1 MKLFTDNEGRVLS
14 VDGPPPPGATFNGGL
29 AFDSQGRVYS
39 ANIQPDDV
47 FVGGMRVSQRGELVE
62 TDAAGQVPGEAYV
75 AGLPVANAG
84 APPREGA
91 VLRQVDT
98 IPAPNDPFVAGVRVG
113 PLGGMY
119 QTTL

>member
-1 MKLFTDNEGRVLS
+1 MKLFTDNEGRVRS
-14 VDGPPPPGATFNGGL
+14 VNGPPGAGATFNGGL
-29 AFDSQGRVYS
+29 AFDDQGRVYS
-39 ANIQPDDV
+39 ANIQPDDT

-62 TDAAGQVPGEAYV
+62 TGATGQIPGEVYV

-84 APPREGA
+84 TPPREGA
-91 VLRQVDT
+91 VLRQVDVV
-98 IPAPNDPFVAGVRVG
+98 PALGDPYVAGVRVG